1 LIVAGK
7 IDEASD
13 GLNETFELLMTLL
26 EFNPGDPDIEVRL
39 GFLYKDLAQVVGAT
53 DPVRFRRHVQSGM
66 QLFEGLVRRKVPGDV
81 AASAWNGLGNMH
93 LLASDY
99 EHAIEYCSRATRL
112 SPTYA
117 HAWADLFL
125 AYVAQAEAGTVDLA
139 AMRRTLA
146 RLKATAKGDALLKRQ
161 VPYFETNLEDW
172 EKRGSSRSKRR
183 NKGSV

>member
-1 LIVAGK
+1 
-7 IDEASD
+7 
-13 GLNETFELLMTLL
+13 
-26 EFNPGDPDIEVRL
+26 
-39 GFLYKDLAQVVGAT
+39 
-53 DPVRFRRHVQSGM
+53 M

-99 EHAIEYCSRATRL
+99 EQAIEYCSRATRL

-125 AYVAQAEAGTVDLA
+125 GYVAQAEAGTVDLA
-139 AMRRTLA
+139 LRRTLA

-161 VPYFETNLEDW
+161 VPYFETVLGDW
-172 EKRGSSRSKRR
+172 EKRGRSRSKRQ

>member
-1 LIVAGK
+1 
-7 IDEASD
+7 
-13 GLNETFELLMTLL
+13 
-26 EFNPGDPDIEVRL
+26 
-39 GFLYKDLAQVVGAT
+39 
-53 DPVRFRRHVQSGM
+53 
-66 QLFEGLVRRKVPGDV
+66 
-81 AASAWNGLGNMH
+81 

-146 RLKATAKGDALLKRQ
+146 QLKATAKGDALLKRK
-161 VPYFETNLEDW
+161 VPDWEAILEDW
-172 EKRGSSRSKRR
+172 EKTQSSAPEAPE
-183 NKGSV
+183 